1 MQSDVLSVAFSPFH
15 PNLIIGGTY
24 AGQILIW
31 DTRAKSL
38 PQLKS
43 PLSAAGHTHPIYSLS
58 IVGSQNA
65 HNLISASTDGTI
77 CSWTLDMLA
86 KPQETLELSHP
97 QHPKTDEVSITTMAF
112 QGSETTTLLVGTE
125 EGNIYAANRYDRAG
139 AKAGLLSNEVY
150 KAHTGPVFGL
160 DYHPLAGPIDF
171 SDLFLSCGVDWT
183 VRLWRSKGMSASGI
197 QSHRGQS
204 GDATHTIAP
213 LHTFEEASDYVLD
226 ARWHPQHPALFGT
239 VDAGG
244 KFDIWNI
251 NTDAE
256 VPAVSTIVGSSSEG
270 SGSAPPKGLNKL
282 AWDKREGRNVAI
294 GSSDGKVYIYD
305 IGTMATPRETEWDIL
320 RRTVQGFASSDVIG
334 R

>member
-1 MQSDVLSVAFSPFH
+1 
-15 PNLIIGGTY
+15 
-24 AGQILIW
+24 
-31 DTRAKSL
+31 
-38 PQLKS
+38 
-43 PLSAAGHTHPIYSLS
+43 
-58 IVGSQNA
+58 
-65 HNLISASTDGTI
+65 
-77 CSWTLDMLA
+77 MLA

-97 QHPKTDEVSITTMAF
+97 RHPKTDEVSITTMAF

-139 AKAGLLSNEVY
+139 AKAGLLPNETY

-183 VRLWRSKGMSASGI
+183 VRLWRSKGTSASAM
-197 QSHRGQS
+197 QAHRGGQGNDTTGNS
-204 GDATHTIAP
+204 IAP

-226 ARWHPQHPALFGT
+226 TRWHPQHPALFGT

-256 VPAVSTIVGSSSEG
+256 VPVVSTIVGSNEG
-270 SGSAPPKGLNKL
+270 TTSPPKGLNKL

-305 IGTMATPRETEWDIL
+305 IGTLATPRETEWDIL
-320 RRTVQGFASSDVIG
+320 RRILQGLASSDIVG

>member
-1 MQSDVLSVAFSPFH
+1 
-15 PNLIIGGTY
+15 
-24 AGQILIW
+24 
-31 DTRAKSL
+31 
-38 PQLKS
+38 
-43 PLSAAGHTHPIYSLS
+43 
-58 IVGSQNA
+58 
-65 HNLISASTDGTI
+65 
-77 CSWTLDMLA
+77 MLA

-139 AKAGLLSNEVY
+139 AKAGLLPNETY

-160 DYHPLAGPIDF
+160 DFHPLAGPIDF

-183 VRLWRSKGMSASGI
+183 VRLWRSKGTSASAM
-197 QSHRGQS
+197 QSHR
-204 GDATHTIAP
+204 THGNDSSSTIAP

-244 KFDIWNI
+244 KFDISNI
-251 NTDAE
+251 NADAE
-256 VPAVSTIVGSSSEG
+256 VPAVSTIVGASEG
-270 SGSAPPKGLNKL
+270 STAAPKGLNKL
-282 AWDKREGRNVAI
+282 AWDKREGRNAAI

-320 RRTVQGFASSDVIG
+320 RRTVQGLASSEVIG